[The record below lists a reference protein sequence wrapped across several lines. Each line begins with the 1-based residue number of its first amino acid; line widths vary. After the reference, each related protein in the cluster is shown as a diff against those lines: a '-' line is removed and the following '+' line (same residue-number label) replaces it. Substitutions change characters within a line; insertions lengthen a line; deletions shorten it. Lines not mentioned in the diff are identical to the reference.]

1 MINRR
6 VRREEVLSG
15 SIGRRGMD
23 RLARLFTF
31 KHFFTEMIY
40 PGGVMPWITF
50 IVGAL
55 AGGLIAGLWMRARVA
70 RLEAAKQFVETGV
83 TKLQDAFQALADAAL
98 RSNQSA
104 FLDAARTT
112 LETTR
117 AEMSGDLALKQ
128 TAIEGA
134 VGGMVQPLADSL
146 GRLEIHVRELERAR
160 EKAYGSLGEQ
170 VQTLSRETATLST
183 ALRSPQT
190 RGRWGEVTL
199 RRVAELAGMV
209 HNCDFQE
216 QETREGD
223 GVRIRPDMIVRLPG
237 GRSLIVDAKV
247 PLTAFL
253 DAAGSQDEPS
263 RKAALVRH
271 GQQVSEHVRQLSS
284 KQYWN
289 QFQPTPELVV
299 LFLPGDHFFSAA
311 LEIRPDLIEEAL
323 AKKVVIAT
331 PVTLISVLKGI
342 AYGWNQEQLAENAEE
357 IRRVASEMYE
367 RVQLVQEHYSDTG
380 RLLEKTVEAYN
391 RSVGSWDSRLVPSL
405 RKMRE
410 LGVSNGKEPEA
421 PEQIDLLARRP
432 RAVNGF

>member
-1 MINRR
+1 
-6 VRREEVLSG
+6 
-15 SIGRRGMD
+15 
-23 RLARLFTF
+23 
-31 KHFFTEMIY
+31 MIY
-40 PGGVMPWITF
+40 PGGVIPWFSF
-50 IVGAL
+50 IAGLL
-55 AGGLIAGLWMRARVA
+55 AGGLIAGLWMRVRVA
-70 RLEAAKQFVETGV
+70 RLEAARHFAEAGV
-83 TKLQDAFQALADAAL
+83 TKLTDTFQALADAAL

-117 AEMSGDLALKQ
+117 AEMSGDLAQKQ
-128 TAIEGA
+128 TAIEG
-134 VGGMVQPLADSL
+134 VVQPLADSL
-146 GRLEIHVRELERAR
+146 SRLETHVRELERAR
-160 EKAYGSLGEQ
+160 EKAFGSLGEQ
-170 VQTLSRETATLST
+170 VQTLARETATLST
-183 ALRSPQT
+183 ALRSPHI

-216 QETREGD
+216 QETREGGD
-223 GVRIRPDMIVRLPG
+223 GVRIRPDMTVRLPG
-237 GRSLIVDAKV
+237 GRTLVVDAKV
-247 PLTAFL
+247 PLTAYL
-253 DAAGSQDEPS
+253 DAVSAPDETS
-263 RKAALVRH
+263 RKASLQRH

-289 QFQPTPELVV
+289 QFQPAPELVV

-311 LEIRPDLIEEAL
+311 LESRPDLIEEAL
-323 AKKVVIAT
+323 ARKVVIAT

-357 IRRVASEMYE
+357 IRRVASEMYD

-410 LGVSNGKEPEA
+410 LGVASGEEPLA

-432 RAVNGF
+432 RAVSGF

>member
-1 MINRR
+1 
-6 VRREEVLSG
+6 
-15 SIGRRGMD
+15 MD
-23 RLARLFTF
+23 RLARVLSRS
-31 KHFFTEMIY
+31 KHFFIKMIY
-40 PGGVMPWITF
+40 PGGVMHWFSF
-50 IVGAL
+50 IAGL
-55 AGGLIAGLWMRARVA
+55 TIGGLIVGLWMRSRLE
-70 RLEAAKQFVETGV
+70 RLEAARQFAESGAA
-83 TKLQDAFQALADAAL
+83 KLTDTFQALADAAL

-112 LETTR
+112 LEASLDKGR
-117 AEMSGDLALKQ
+117 AEMSGDLAQKQ
-128 TAIEGA
+128 IAIEGT

-146 GRLEIHVRELERAR
+146 GRLEVHVRELERAR

-170 VQTLSRETATLST
+170 VQTLARETATLST

-209 HNCDFQE
+209 HNCDFSE
-216 QETREGD
+216 QETHEGD
-223 GVRIRPDMIVRLPG
+223 GVRIRPDMIVRLPS
-237 GRSLIVDAKV
+237 GRSLVVDAKV
-247 PLTAFL
+247 PLTAYL
-253 DAAGSQDEPS
+253 DAMGAPDELS
-263 RKAALVRH
+263 RKASLERH

-289 QFQPTPELVV
+289 QFQPAPELVV

-311 LEIRPDLIEEAL
+311 LECRPDLIEEAL

-367 RVQLVQEHYSDTG
+367 RVQLVEEHYSDTG
-380 RLLEKTVEAYN
+380 RFLEKTVEAYN
-391 RSVGSWDSRLVPSL
+391 RSVGSWDSRLVPAL

-410 LGVSNGKEPEA
+410 LGVSSGEEPKA

>member
-1 MINRR
+1 MSWFAFI
-6 VRREEVLSG
+6 
-15 SIGRRGMD
+15 
-23 RLARLFTF
+23 A
-31 KHFFTEMIY
+31 
-40 PGGVMPWITF
+40 GV
-50 IVGAL
+50 L
-55 AGGLIAGLWMRARVA
+55 AGGLVAGLWMRAKLARV
-70 RLEAAKQFVETGV
+70 EAAKHFAESGAAKMQET
-83 TKLQDAFQALADAAL
+83 FQALADAAL

-117 AEMSGDLALKQ
+117 AEMSGDLAQKQ
-128 TAIEGA
+128 TAMEGA

-146 GRLEIHVRELERAR
+146 GRLEVHVRELERAR

-170 VQTLSRETATLST
+170 LQTLARETATLST

-209 HNCDFQE
+209 HNCDFSE

-237 GRSLIVDAKV
+237 DRSLIVDAKV
-247 PLTAFL
+247 PLTAYL
-253 DAAGSQDEPS
+253 DAVSAKDEAS

-284 KQYWN
+284 KQYWS
-289 QFQPTPELVV
+289 QFQPAPELVV

-323 AKKVVIAT
+323 SKKVVIAT

-367 RVQLVQEHYSDTG
+367 RVQAVQEHYSATG
-380 RLLEKTVEAYN
+380 RLLEKTVAAYN
-391 RSVGSWDSRLVPSL
+391 SSVGSWDSRLVPAL

-410 LGVSNGKEPEA
+410 LGVGSGAEPEA
-421 PEQIDLLARRP
+421 PEQIDLLTRRP

>member
-1 MINRR
+1 MHW
-6 VRREEVLSG
+6 LSFIAG
-15 SIGRRGMD
+15 
-23 RLARLFTF
+23 LTF
-31 KHFFTEMIY
+31 
-40 PGGVMPWITF
+40 
-50 IVGAL
+50 
-55 AGGLIAGLWMRARVA
+55 GGLIVGLWMRAKLE
-70 RLEAAKQFVETGV
+70 RLEAARQFAESGATKMQET
-83 TKLQDAFQALADAAL
+83 FQALADAAL

-104 FLDAARTT
+104 FLDAARTS

-117 AEMSGDLALKQ
+117 VEMSGDLAHKQ

-146 GRLEIHVRELERAR
+146 GRLEVHVRELERAR

-170 VQTLSRETATLST
+170 VQTLARETATLST

-209 HNCDFQE
+209 HNCDFSE
-216 QETREGD
+216 QETHEGD
-223 GVRIRPDMIVRLPG
+223 GVRIRPDMIVRLPS
-237 GRSLIVDAKV
+237 GRSLVVDAKV
-247 PLTAFL
+247 PLTAYL
-253 DAAGSQDEPS
+253 DAMGAPDEAS
-263 RKAALVRH
+263 RKAALQRH

-284 KQYWN
+284 KQYWS
-289 QFQPTPELVV
+289 QFQPAPELVV

-311 LEIRPDLIEEAL
+311 LECRPDLIEEAL

-367 RVQLVQEHYSDTG
+367 RVQLVEEHYSDTG
-380 RLLEKTVEAYN
+380 RFLEKTVEAYN
-391 RSVGSWDSRLVPSL
+391 RSVGSWDSRLVPAL

-410 LGVSNGKEPEA
+410 LGVSSGEEPEA

>member
-1 MINRR
+1 
-6 VRREEVLSG
+6 V
-15 SIGRRGMD
+15 
-23 RLARLFTF
+23 
-31 KHFFTEMIY
+31 
-40 PGGVMPWITF
+40 GVMHWF
-50 IVGAL
+50 SFLGGLL
-55 AGGLIAGLWMRARVA
+55 AGALIAGLWMRARVA
-70 RLEAAKQFVETGV
+70 RLEAARQFAETGV
-83 TKLQDAFQALADAAL
+83 TKLTQTFQALADAAL

-104 FLDAARTT
+104 FLDAARSS

-117 AEMSGDLALKQ
+117 VEMTGDLAQKQ

-134 VGGMVQPLADSL
+134 IGGMVQPLADSL
-146 GRLEIHVRELERAR
+146 GRLETHVRELERAR

-170 VQTLSRETATLST
+170 VQTLARETATLST
-183 ALRSPQT
+183 ALRSPHI

-209 HNCDFQE
+209 PNCDFQE

-223 GVRIRPDMIVRLPG
+223 GVRIRPDMTVRLPG
-237 GRSLIVDAKV
+237 GRTLVVDAKV
-247 PLTAFL
+247 PLTAYL
-253 DAAGSQDEPS
+253 DAVSAPDETS
-263 RKAALVRH
+263 RKAALQRH
-271 GQQVSEHVRQLSS
+271 GQQVAEHVRQLAN

-289 QFQPTPELVV
+289 QFQPAPELVV

-323 AKKVVIAT
+323 ARKVVIAT

-367 RVQLVQEHYSDTG
+367 RVQLVQEHYSHTG

-391 RSVGSWDSRLVPSL
+391 RSVGSWDSRLVPAL

-410 LGVSNGKEPEA
+410 LGVASGEEPLA

-432 RAVNGF
+432 RAVGGF